1 MAKEKEEKKKK
12 EEAQAAQP
20 AEGKG
25 KKSIATFGIFGG
37 VMLVEALAIFF
48 AMKFLGSSPDPTL
61 GMEGVA
67 ATQPA
72 EPWTESDELEV
83 CRLRVQNAGSGHRT
97 TLYNVTVVIRV
108 HKSNAEKAQHFLE
121 SRKNTIEDAL
131 GRIVR
136 GAEESQLAE
145 YGLETLKRQFR
156 FELNELIGDDTTIEQ
171 VLIPECMPL
180 HTGF

>member
-1 MAKEKEEKKKK
+1 MAKEKEQKK
-12 EEAQAAQP
+12 EEAPPAPP

-25 KKSIATFGIFGG
+25 KKSLATIGIFGG
-37 VMLVEALAIFF
+37 VMLVEAVGIFF

-61 GMEGVA
+61 GMEGVP

-72 EPWTESDELEV
+72 EPWTESAELEV
-83 CRLRVQNAGSGHRT
+83 CHLRVQNAGSGHRT

-108 HKSNAEKAQHFLE
+108 HNSNAEKAQNFLE
-121 SRKNTIEDAL
+121 SRKSTIEDAL

-136 GAEESQLAE
+136 GAEPSQLAE

-156 FELNELIGDDTTIEQ
+156 FELSQLIGDDTTIEQ

-180 HTGF
+180 QTGF